1 MTEKEKRTSERLA
14 SLFKRLSDQD
24 KDHLLVYGMG
34 MADMAERMI
43 RTTDS
48 APRPEPQK

>member
-14 SLFKRLSDQD
+14 SLFQRLNDQD
-24 KDHLLVYGMG
+24 KDHLLAYGAG

-43 RTTDS
+43 RTTDAA
-48 APRPEPQK
+48 APEQPR